1 MGPSRCLANWVGAT
15 VLVSLRDDAGWLTLT
30 LKEMTTI
37 KRRYLLVGGGA
48 ATAAY
53 LAGSFMPLI
62 AQNAPTFGAPSVVQ
76 VGFRKQRVGDMEV
89 IALNDGV
96 VRRPLGAEFVRN
108 APLNEVQDLL
118 RSQNLPTEYVDVPYT
133 PFLIVA
139 GNRRV
144 LIDTGFADNGPATTG
159 WLVGNLNA
167 AGFKVEDID
176 TVVIS
181 HHHGDHISG
190 VRAKAGQLV
199 FPNAKIMVPAVEHA
213 FWMDDARMAAA
224 SDVMKGAFQN
234 VRRVFGGLGPDRLVQ
249 FQAGQEI
256 APGITTAAAYGHT
269 PGMVTVTAQSRGE
282 KFIYLA
288 DLTNIPTLFARNP
301 DFAVVFDMNP
311 EEARQ
316 TRRRVFEAVVN
327 DKSLAGGF
335 HFPFPAFGRIEK
347 MGNGYDFKPVA

>member
-1 MGPSRCLANWVGAT
+1 
-15 VLVSLRDDAGWLTLT
+15 
-30 LKEMTTI
+30 MTTI
-37 KRRYLLVGGGA
+37 KRRDLLVGGGA

-159 WLVGNLNA
+159 RLVGNLNA

-224 SDVMKGAFQN
+224 SDAMKGAFQN